1 MLGGEAA
8 FTARAWA
15 PTSRAD
21 GEKQTVF
28 FQDGPYMSEPKD
40 VRGFKKIATY
50 QNGDIAAARY
60 HFGSGIVVLTG
71 PNPEADGSWFREAV
85 AVCAAL
91 VAQSVVA
98 ALLGVTAGGE
108 TTVRM
113 QRKRLQMPEKHRVR

>member
-60 HFGSGIVVLTG
+60 HFGNGIVVLTG
-71 PNPEADGSWFREAV
+71 PHPEADGSWFREAV
-85 AVCAAL
+85 AVCGAL
-91 VAQSVVA
+91 VAQGVVA
-98 ALLGVTAGGE
+98 ALLGVAAGGE

-113 QRKRLQMPEKHRVR
+113 QRERPQMPEKH